1 MEIFR
6 HTALDVFWPACVI
19 LWTLIAVIQLWDS
32 THKHR
37 KAVAALTRRLDRLEK
52 RTTTKRIPGRVV
64 STNQVNSDTTGLPRL
79 RVNFESG
86 NVYEFDLSELDQPE
100 N

>member
-1 MEIFR
+1 MELFQD
-6 HTALDVFWPACVI
+6 TALHVFWPACVI
-19 LWTLIAVIQLWDS
+19 LWTLIAVIQLWES

-37 KAVAALTRRLDRLEK
+37 KAVATLAKRMDRLEK
-52 RTTTKRIPGRVV
+52 RTTVKRIPGKVA
-64 STNQVNSDTTGLPRL
+64 STDTVNSTTTGIPRL

-86 NVYEFDLSELDQPE
+86 NVYEFDLAELDQPE